1 MNPTYFLSHS
11 FDPTRKLYIK
21 KELNISGRVRERG
34 EYYDWKGVGESY
46 QTILTLFF
54 QDFFYHKPVDE
65 EEEKEVFADVFN
77 KNLDGMALA
86 ELHAYIDKLNE
97 KFHEKAKTA
106 KEFREKKCPKVPKDV
121 EAQVR
126 RIKFWRDTHRELFE

>member
-11 FDPTRKLYIK
+11 FDPTKKLYVK
-21 KELNISGRVRERG
+21 QRVHVGGRWRERG
-34 EYYDWKGVGESY
+34 EYYDWRGAESY
-46 QTILTLFF
+46 QKILSLFN
-54 QDFFYHKPVDE
+54 QDFFYHKPYDE
-65 EEEKEVFADVFN
+65 EEEKEVLADVFN
-77 KNLDGMALA
+77 KNLDGMTLA

-97 KFHEKAKTA
+97 RFQEKAKTA

>member
-11 FDPTRKLYIK
+11 FDPTKKLYVK
-21 KELNISGRVRERG
+21 QRVHVGGRWRERG
-34 EYYDWKGVGESY
+34 EYYDWKGAETS
-46 QTILTLFF
+46 QKILFLFN
-54 QDFFYHKPVDE
+54 QDFFYHKPYDE
-65 EEEKEVFADVFN
+65 EEEKEVLADVFN
-77 KNLDGMALA
+77 KNLDGMTLA

-97 KFHEKAKTA
+97 RFQEKAKTA

>member
-1 MNPTYFLSHS
+1 VCSSDL
-11 FDPTRKLYIK
+11 
-21 KELNISGRVRERG
+21 RG
-34 EYYDWKGVGESY
+34 EYYDWKGAETS
-46 QTILTLFF
+46 QKILFLFN
-54 QDFFYHKPVDE
+54 QDFFYHKPYDE
-65 EEEKEVFADVFN
+65 EEEKEVLADVFN
-77 KNLDGMALA
+77 KNLDGMTLA

-97 KFHEKAKTA
+97 RFQEKAKTA

>member
-11 FDPTRKLYIK
+11 FDPTRKLYVKIP
-21 KELNISGRVRERG
+21 LDIGGRERERG
-34 EYYDWKGVGESY
+34 EYFDWRGAGESY
-46 QTILTLFF
+46 ERIFSLFV
-54 QDFFYHKPVDE
+54 QDFFYHQKDE
-65 EEEKEVFADVFN
+65 EEEKEVFAEVLN
-77 KNLDGMALA
+77 KNLDGMTLA

>member
-11 FDPTRKLYIK
+11 FDPTKKLYVK
-21 KELNISGRVRERG
+21 QRVHVGGRWRERG
-34 EYYDWKGVGESY
+34 EYYDWKGAETY
-46 QTILTLFF
+46 QKILFLFN
-54 QDFFYHKPVDE
+54 QDFFYHKPYDE
-65 EEEKEVFADVFN
+65 EEEKEVLADVFN
-77 KNLDGMALA
+77 KNLDGMTLA

-97 KFHEKAKTA
+97 RFQEKAKTA

>member
-1 MNPTYFLSHS
+1 MNPTNFLSHS
-11 FDPTRKLYIK
+11 FDPTKKLYVKIP
-21 KELNISGRVRERG
+21 LDIGGRVRERG
-34 EYYDWKGVGESY
+34 EYFDWRGAGESQY
-46 QTILTLFF
+46 DILRLFI
-54 QDFFYHKPVDE
+54 QDFFYHQEDE
-65 EEEKEVFADVFN
+65 EDEKEILADVFN
-77 KNLDGMALA
+77 KNLDGMTLS

-97 KFHEKAKTA
+97 KFHEKAKTP

>member
-11 FDPTRKLYIK
+11 FDPTKKLYVK
-21 KELNISGRVRERG
+21 QRVHVGGRWRERG
-34 EYYDWKGVGESY
+34 EYYDWRGAESY
-46 QTILTLFF
+46 QKILFLFN
-54 QDFFYHKPVDE
+54 QDFFYHKPYDE
-65 EEEKEVFADVFN
+65 EEEKEVLADVFN
-77 KNLDGMALA
+77 KNLDGMTLA

-97 KFHEKAKTA
+97 RFQEKAKTA